1 MDLLE
6 ARRLAARLVMI
17 DLPGAAIG
25 ADTETL
31 LADYPVRAICLFRRN
46 LDGEAG
52 TQRLCAQLR
61 ERLGEGALLAID
73 QEGGPVSRAGFVPVA
88 PPAMALGALD
98 DEAVARAVGAAVA
111 RSLRHLGLNWN
122 FAPLVDINNNPAN
135 PVIAERSYGDSAE
148 IVTRLARSWMQGSQA
163 EGVACCLKHFP
174 GHGDTHMDSHH
185 ALPTVDKSLAELEA
199 LELRPFRALAA
210 EAPSL
215 MTAHIVYPQLD
226 AELPATLSRAW
237 LGGLLR
243 GAMGY
248 AGVLITDA
256 LMMEAVKA
264 RWGHARAAVMALQA
278 GADMALAQGT
288 LEEQLAALEAVTAAL
303 QDGSLDA
310 AAARRSAARLDAL
323 ALRFPLAQQAYAP
336 GQREAD
342 ARLLAETWA
351 RSLTRLRGAQ
361 PPTGP
366 LRVIAQ
372 GAVAG
377 TGVSEAGLDE
387 AGVRSLFPA
396 DADIEWLW
404 VPSLQSLQP
413 AEIPRDARCNLLV
426 STPRRRLPAQAA
438 DWPLDLQLLLWNP
451 FQALDCPAPALI
463 SWGYHPTAL
472 TALRDWLAGRGRAQ
486 GRAPVAAL
494 AALQ

>member
-1 MDLLE
+1 MKRDA
-6 ARRLAARLVMI
+6 ARQLAARLVMI
-17 DLPGAAIG
+17 DLPGPQIG
-25 ADTETL
+25 PATEAL
-31 LADYPVRAICLFRRN
+31 LADFSVRAVCLFRRN

-52 TQRLCAQLR
+52 TQRLCARLR
-61 ERLGEGALLAID
+61 ERLGPQALLAID

-88 PPAMALGALD
+88 PPAMALGALGD
-98 DEAVARAVGAAVA
+98 ATLAHQAGAAVA

-135 PVIAERSYGDSAE
+135 PVIAERSFGDTADA
-148 IVTRLARSWMQGSQA
+148 VTRLAGAWMAGSQGQ
-163 EGVACCLKHFP
+163 GVACCLKHFP
-174 GHGDTHMDSHH
+174 GHGDTHQDSHH
-185 ALPTVDKSLAELEA
+185 DLPTVDKSLAELES

-226 AELPATLSRAW
+226 AELPATLSRRW
-237 LGGLLR
+237 LTGLLR
-243 GAMGY
+243 ESMGY
-248 AGVLITDA
+248 AGVVITDA

-264 RWGHARAAVMALQA
+264 RWGHAQAALMALQA

-288 LEEQLAALEAVTAAL
+288 LDEQRAALEAITDGLCSGRLDVEAA
-303 QDGSLDA
+303 Q
-310 AAARRSAARLDAL
+310 RSAARLDAL
-323 ALRFPLAQQAYAP
+323 AARFPLQAQAYAP

-342 ARLLAETWA
+342 AELLAALWG
-351 RSLTRLRGAQ
+351 RSLCALRGAT
-361 PPTGP
+361 PPRGP

-372 GAVAG
+372 VAVHG

-387 AGVRSLFPA
+387 AGVRSLFP
-396 DADIEWLW
+396 DYADIEWCWL
-404 VPSLQSLQP
+404 PSLQALQP
-413 AEIPRDARCNLLV
+413 SQLPRDGRLNLLV
-426 STPRRRLPAQAA
+426 ATPRRRFPPQAA
-438 DWPLDLQLLLWNP
+438 AWPIDLQLLLWNP

-472 TALRDWLAGRGRAQ
+472 AALRDWLAGRRRAE
-486 GRAPVAAL
+486 GLAPVAAL